1 MKKFT
6 VLVLLTCCSL
16 IALSQPGDPGGGT
29 DPDVPIGGIEIL
41 LGIGGMLGGRKL
53 LKKRIKTK

>member
-1 MKKFT
+1 M
-6 VLVLLTCCSL
+6 